1 VSDISQEE
9 DRVKKIKNTIW
20 SFYNIFSE
28 TFKELRKMSTATF
41 VDIIIAILLPPLG
54 VFLRFGC
61 GVEFWICL
69 VLTLL
74 GYIPGII
81 YAIYVLTKWFTIYHH
96 LLEQLFRRVLLS
108 LWLIQRFFF
117 FHQSFYVSSN
127 LINHHCCVCIVI

>member
-1 VSDISQEE
+1 
-9 DRVKKIKNTIW
+9 
-20 SFYNIFSE
+20 
-28 TFKELRKMSTATF
+28 MSTATF

-81 YAIYVLTKWFTIYHH
+81 YAIYVLTK
-96 LLEQLFRRVLLS
+96 
-108 LWLIQRFFF
+108 
-117 FHQSFYVSSN
+117 
-127 LINHHCCVCIVI
+127 